1 MNGLIEQLTELK
13 LHGMAHA
20 AKDLLAAKAQTSLPE
35 ALRQLIQAERCE
47 RDVRAIHNRM
57 RAARFPHHRDFAA
70 FEYDQTPVEKARID
84 QLCTGQFI
92 HDRHNL
98 ILVGGTG
105 TGKTHIATALG
116 TELIQRGHKIRFFD
130 CVDLI
135 NLLIKEE
142 GDGKAGRIEKQLM
155 SADCVIMD
163 ELGYTGLRPFVH
175 SNDPPDHLSLR
186 EPFQTPKSGGR
197 LLFHLIG
204 KLYETTPIIF
214 TTNLEF
220 KEWSTVFGSA
230 KMTTAHLDR
239 VTHHCTIL
247 ETGHNSNRFAQSK
260 SRTPSHKK
268 SA

>member
-1 MNGLIEQLTELK
+1 MNGLIEQLTELR
-13 LHGMAHA
+13 LHGMADA

-47 RDVRAIHNRM
+47 RDVRAVQNRM
-57 RAARFPHHRDFAA
+57 RTARFPHHRDFAS
-70 FEYDQTPVEKARID
+70 FDYSQTPVEKPRVE

-92 HDRHNL
+92 KNKHNL

-116 TELIQRGHKIRFFD
+116 THLIQNGRKIRFFD

-142 GDGKAGRIEKQLM
+142 GDGKTGRIEKQLM
-155 SADCVIMD
+155 AADCVILD
-163 ELGYTGLRPFVH
+163 ELGYIPF
-175 SNDPPDHLSLR
+175 
-186 EPFQTPKSGGR
+186 PKSGGR

-220 KEWSTVFGSA
+220 KEWSTVFGAA
-230 KMTTAHLDR
+230 KMTTALLDR

-247 ETGHNSNRFAQSK
+247 ETGNNSYRFAQSK
-260 SRTPSHKK
+260 KQTKRQSKTP
-268 SA
+268 

>member
-1 MNGLIEQLTELK
+1 
-13 LHGMAHA
+13 
-20 AKDLLAAKAQTSLPE
+20 
-35 ALRQLIQAERCE
+35 
-47 RDVRAIHNRM
+47 M
-57 RAARFPHHRDFAA
+57 RAARFPHHKDFASFDYA
-70 FEYDQTPVEKARID
+70 ETPFEKAQID

-92 HDRHNL
+92 HDKHNL

-116 TELIQRGHKIRFFD
+116 TELIQHRRKVRFFD

-155 SADCVIMD
+155 AADCVIMD
-163 ELGYTGLRPFVH
+163 ELGYIPF
-175 SNDPPDHLSLR
+175 
-186 EPFQTPKSGGR
+186 PKSGGQ

-214 TTNLEF
+214 TMNL
-220 KEWSTVFGSA
+220 KCKGWRTVFGGA
-230 KMTTAHLDR
+230 KMTTALLDR

-247 ETGHNSNRFAQSK
+247 ETGNNSYRFAQSK
-260 SRTPSHKK
+260 KQTRQRAKAK
-268 SA
+268 

>member
-1 MNGLIEQLTELK
+1 MNRLIEQLVELR
-13 LHGMAHA
+13 LHGMAET
-20 AKDLLAAKAQTSLPE
+20 AKDLLAAKSAISLPE

-47 RDVRAIHNRM
+47 RDIRAIQSRM
-57 RAARFPHHRDFAA
+57 RAARFPHHKDFTSFDYA
-70 FEYDQTPVEKARID
+70 ETPVEKARID

-92 HDRHNL
+92 KDRQNL

-116 TELIQRGHKIRFFD
+116 TELIQNGRKVRFFD

-142 GDGKAGRIEKQLM
+142 GDGKAGRIEKQLAK
-155 SADCVIMD
+155 ADCVIMD
-163 ELGYTGLRPFVH
+163 ELGYIPF
-175 SNDPPDHLSLR
+175 
-186 EPFQTPKSGGR
+186 PKSGGR

-230 KMTTAHLDR
+230 KMTTALLDR

-247 ETGHNSNRFAQSK
+247 ETGNNSYRFAQS
-260 SRTPSHKK
+260 RQ
-268 SA
+268 SAKAA

>member
-1 MNGLIEQLTELK
+1 MNGLIEQLRDLR
-13 LHGMAHA
+13 LRGMAGA

-47 RDVRAIHNRM
+47 RDVRAVQNRM
-57 RAARFPHHRDFAA
+57 RTARFPHHKDFSSFDYA
-70 FEYDQTPVEKARID
+70 ETPVEQAQID
-84 QLCTGQFI
+84 QLCTGQFVQ
-92 HDRHNL
+92 DRHNL

-116 TELIQRGHKIRFFD
+116 TELIQHGRKVRFFD

-142 GDGKAGRIEKQLM
+142 GDVKTGRIEKQLM

-163 ELGYTGLRPFVH
+163 ELGYIPF
-175 SNDPPDHLSLR
+175 
-186 EPFQTPKSGGR
+186 PKYGGR

-204 KLYETTPIIF
+204 KLYETTPITF

-220 KEWSTVFGSA
+220 KEWSAVFGSA
-230 KMTTAHLDR
+230 KMTTALLDR

-247 ETGHNSNRFAQSK
+247 ETGNNSYRFAQSK
-260 SRTPSHKK
+260 NRASERA
-268 SA
+268 SAA